1 MHIKNHFKNYCEK
14 IFETSKIR
22 AFWSI
27 ENTASFCDA
36 IHRVQITTGLKS
48 IKTGDF
54 STMFTGL
61 QHNDIKD
68 ALFYVINLCFQ
79 NCQKKYLVVTF
90 SKTFYSDSPIKN
102 AHNLTIDDLKE
113 LIVIN
118 IDNCYIRFGSFIM
131 KQQLGVGMGS
141 AVSPQIATLSMMGFE
156 SRFILNPKNRHLAL
170 QLTNVYRYIDDLASL
185 NCSNFFQIAKLI
197 YPQSLPLEITPSASN
212 TANLTQIWPHWLD

>member
-1 MHIKNHFKNYCEK
+1 MHKNPYKFRFIVGARKSSMKPLALLLNSALLHIKNHFKNYCEK

-68 ALFYVINLCFQ
+68 AMHFWNS
-79 NCQKKYLVVTF
+79 KY
-90 SKTFYSDSPIKN
+90 
-102 AHNLTIDDLKE
+102 
-113 LIVIN
+113 
-118 IDNCYIRFGSFIM
+118 
-131 KQQLGVGMGS
+131 
-141 AVSPQIATLSMMGFE
+141 
-156 SRFILNPKNRHLAL
+156 
-170 QLTNVYRYIDDLASL
+170 YR
-185 NCSNFFQIAKLI
+185 
-197 YPQSLPLEITPSASN
+197 
-212 TANLTQIWPHWLD
+212 